1 MFASF
6 NWSGVSAQAQTWAAD
21 LAPILLLLA
30 GLGFA
35 LSLTGLALR
44 LFGSRGSAD
53 SPPAGLSKR

>member
-1 MFASF
+1 MFSSF
-6 NWSGVSAQAQTWAAD
+6 NWAGVSGNAAAWASD
-21 LAPILLLLA
+21 MSPILLLLS
-30 GLGFA
+30 GLAFA